1 MDAEQVV
8 SAAPA
13 VLAVSQLCKSY
24 GALKAVNQLSFSV
37 KAGQC
42 FGLLGPNGAGKTTTL
57 EMLEGIIKPDSGD
70 IYYQGEIASR
80 QHFQQLGVQFQ
91 QTALQDFL
99 TVEETLKMFAAFYP
113 NPADIAELIQLCD
126 LQDFLTQD
134 HKKLSGGQ
142 RQRLLLALALVNQP
156 QILFLDEPTTGLDP
170 HARRNFWALI
180 QRIKQ
185 QGRTIILT
193 THYMDEAEQ
202 LCDGLIIVDKGQII
216 AQGSPQALLRQHFEG
231 ALLQLPD
238 PGFLPRMPAGQQVS
252 LQGGQLCIQTPDVQL
267 SIQAL
272 LQQQVPLQGLLVKSA
287 TLDDLFLKLT
297 GHALSAATTETA

>member
-1 MDAEQVV
+1 MSEMINGAMT
-8 SAAPA
+8 PP

-24 GALKAVNQLSFSV
+24 GALKAVNNLSFSV
-37 KAGQC
+37 QAGQC

-57 EMLEGIIKPDSGD
+57 EMLEGIIKPDSGE
-70 IYYQGEIASR
+70 IFYQGEVAGR
-80 QHFQQLGVQFQ
+80 RHFQQLGVQFQ

-99 TVEETLKMFAAFYP
+99 TVKETLQMFAAFYAKP
-113 NPADIAELIQLCD
+113 EDLDELIALCD
-126 LQDFLTQD
+126 LTDFLTQD

-170 HARRNFWALI
+170 HARRNFWQLI
-180 QRIKQ
+180 QQIKQ

-202 LCDGLIIVDKGQII
+202 LCDDLIIVDKGQII

-238 PGFLPRMPAGQQVS
+238 PGFVPQLPVGQRATIQ
-252 LQGGQLCIQTPDVQL
+252 QGQLCIQTPDVQL
-267 SIQAL
+267 SIQL
-272 LQQQVPLQGLLVKSA
+272 LLAQQVPLQGLLVKSA

-297 GHALSAATTETA
+297 GHALSGVSAEAV

>member
-1 MDAEQVV
+1 MDVENV
-8 SAAPA
+8 SSTAPA

-24 GALKAVNQLSFSV
+24 GALKAVNNLSFSV
-37 KAGQC
+37 RAGQC
-42 FGLLGPNGAGKTTTL
+42 FGLLGPNGAGKTTTM
-57 EMLEGIIKPDSGD
+57 EMLEGIIKPDSGQ
-70 IYYQGEIASR
+70 IFYHGEVAGR

-99 TVEETLKMFAAFYP
+99 TVEETLRMFAAFYP
-113 NPADIAELIQLCD
+113 EPADIQELIRLCD
-126 LQDFLTQD
+126 LTDFLTQD

-180 QRIKQ
+180 QQIKQ

-202 LCDGLIIVDKGQII
+202 LCDDLIIVDKGQII

-238 PGFLPRMPAGQQVS
+238 PGFIPLLPERHHASV
-252 LQGGQLCIQTPDVQL
+252 QGGQLCIQTPDVQQ

-297 GHALSAATTETA
+297 GHALSSATTEAE

>member
-1 MDAEQVV
+1 MSEMTI
-8 SAAPA
+8 AATTSP

-24 GALKAVNQLSFSV
+24 GALKAVNNLSFNVS
-37 KAGQC
+37 AGQC

-57 EMLEGIIKPDSGD
+57 EMLEGIIKPDSGQ
-70 IYYQGEIASR
+70 IFYHGEVADR
-80 QHFQQLGVQFQ
+80 RHFQQLGVQFQ

-99 TVEETLKMFAAFYP
+99 TVKETLQMFAAFYA
-113 NPADIAELIQLCD
+113 NPADIDELIALCD
-126 LQDFLTQD
+126 LGDFLTQD

-170 HARRNFWALI
+170 HARRNFWQLI
-180 QRIKQ
+180 QQIKQ

-202 LCDGLIIVDKGQII
+202 LCDDLIIVDKGQII

-238 PGFLPRMPAGQQVS
+238 PGFVPQLPVGQRATIQ
-252 LQGGQLCIQTPDVQL
+252 QGQLCIQTPDVQL
-267 SIQAL
+267 SIQL
-272 LQQQVPLQGLLVKSA
+272 LLAQQVPLQGLLVKSA

-297 GHALSAATTETA
+297 GHALTGASAEAL

>member
-1 MDAEQVV
+1 MSVAKV
-8 SAAPA
+8 SSAMPA

-24 GALKAVNQLSFSV
+24 GALKAVNNLSFNV
-37 KAGQC
+37 QAGQC

-57 EMLEGIIKPDSGD
+57 EMLEGIIKPDSGQ
-70 IYYQGEIASR
+70 IFYHGEIASR

-99 TVEETLKMFAAFYP
+99 TVEETLRMFAAFYP
-113 NPADIAELIQLCD
+113 EPADIQELIRLCD
-126 LQDFLTQD
+126 LGDFLTQD

-170 HARRNFWALI
+170 HARRNFWTLI
-180 QRIKQ
+180 KQIKQ

-202 LCDGLIIVDKGQII
+202 LCDDLIIVDKGQII
-216 AQGSPQALLRQHFEG
+216 AQGSPQALLREHFEG

-238 PGFLPRMPAGQQVS
+238 PGFIPLLPDGHHASIQTD
-252 LQGGQLCIQTPDVQL
+252 QLCIQTPDVQQ

-297 GHALSAATTETA
+297 GHALSGANSEAE

>member
-8 SAAPA
+8 SATPA

-24 GALKAVNQLSFSV
+24 GALKAVNNLSFSV

-57 EMLEGIIKPDSGD
+57 EMLEGIIKPDSGA

-80 QHFQQLGVQFQ
+80 RHFQQLGVQFQ

-99 TVEETLKMFAAFYP
+99 TVEETLQMFAAFYP

-202 LCDGLIIVDKGQII
+202 LCDELIIVDKGQII

-231 ALLQLPD
+231 ALLQLPA
-238 PGFLPRMPAGQQVS
+238 PGFLPQMPVCQQVS
-252 LQGGQLCIQTPDVQL
+252 VQGGQLCIQTPDVQL

-297 GHALSAATTETA
+297 GHALSAVTTEAA